1 MEIESEKYFKKFR
14 LHIEKYVHIEDGE
27 FDSVCRYFE
36 VEKVSRK
43 TCLLEPGKICRFEN
57 FVVSGLFQTTV
68 SDESGKTHTLNFPH
82 EDWWVGDF
90 KSFSSKTPSVMRI
103 EALEDAILFKISKS
117 SLDSLL
123 ESSPAFASY
132 FRTLSENA
140 SIAANERI
148 IQQLSQTAEQRYVL
162 FNQKYPNIKGRLSQK
177 KIASFLG
184 VSPEYFNQIDKRK
197 KS

>member
-14 LHIEKYVHIEDGE
+14 LHIEKYVHIEDAE

-90 KSFSSKTPSVMRI
+90 KSFSYWKV
-103 EALEDAILFKISKS
+103 L
-117 SLDSLL
+117 
-123 ESSPAFASY
+123 
-132 FRTLSENA
+132 
-140 SIAANERI
+140 
-148 IQQLSQTAEQRYVL
+148 QLSQAISKHLARMLVL
-162 FNQKYPNIKGRLSQK
+162 RQMSGLSSNYHRPQNNVTCCSTK
-177 KIASFLG
+177 NT
-184 VSPEYFNQIDKRK
+184 PT
-197 KS
+197 